1 MLQYSTVE
9 PGTLDLL
16 RRLMSIN
23 ELSDFFLVG
32 GTALSL
38 YFGHRL
44 SIDLDLFS
52 ATPFETTEVIPILES
67 AFPGFSYRNINSTIG
82 LFSFIDGVKVD
93 FVKYHQ
99 YKFIEPPQLVDGL
112 RLMSIP
118 DIAAMK
124 IAAILKR
131 GVKKDFYDIS
141 ELLNHYTI
149 NDLIGFYNRKFPN
162 QQLLISIPQ
171 ALTYFEDANESEAPI
186 SLKNKTWPQ
195 VKKHINKKANEYLM

>member
-16 RRLMSIN
+16 RKLMNIR
-23 ELSDFFLVG
+23 ELTDFYLVG
-32 GTALSL
+32 GTALSIC
-38 YFGHRL
+38 FGHRL

-52 ATPFETTEVIPILES
+52 STPFETSEIISVLES
-67 AFPGFSYRNINSTIG
+67 SFPGFSYRNNNTTIG

-99 YKFIEPPQLVDGL
+99 YKFIEPPLLIDGL

-118 DIAAMK
+118 DIAAIK

-131 GVKKDFYDIS
+131 GVKTDFYDVS

-149 NDLIGFYNRKFPN
+149 NDLIEFYNKKFPN

-186 SLKNKTWPQ
+186 SLNNKTWTQ